1 MNRVFVTRHFAR
13 WISKTDLPRKALLK
27 AVCEMQAGMIDA
39 GLGGGLVKKRVALP
53 GRGKR
58 GGARTIVATNKD
70 DRWIFIFGFSKNER
84 DNISESE
91 LEAFKMIASDLMRM
105 SIMELDLAKNSGILE
120 ELIDET

>member
-1 MNRVFVTRHFAR
+1 M
-13 WISKTDLPRKALLK
+13 K